1 MLRRASIPHG
11 PLPGRRFSSFAVT
24 LQACIEEQ
32 GLAVGWHRLVSDLVA
47 SGKVVPFTD
56 LRIAS
61 PGSYYLTW
69 NANRTIAGPMR
80 ILKTWLLDMAS
91 RDTG

>member
-1 MLRRASIPHG
+1 LLRRASIPHG

-61 PGSYYLTW
+61 PGSHYL
-69 NANRTIAGPMR
+69 NRTIAGPTR
-80 ILKTWLLDMAS
+80 ILKAWLLDMAS